1 MTDSQDSNIPGQ
13 LPRYRIL
20 APLLQ
25 TEGAE
30 RILWYAAAIARSC
43 SRSEVVVTDILEVP
57 YQTSFEAAVST
68 EEFVADQQTALEL
81 ARIRGRELGIDLR
94 TRAIIGHDRTTVL
107 QQVIRQEQPDH
118 LVIQDPP
125 SEREHEHCSA
135 MEACPHGVDTTVVTL
150 GSPEIRRIV
159 SLISETPHAIPAAR
173 RAFEFAEAADTLR
186 PTLLNVQPPGS
197 TRHADP
203 RASGQRLIRQVAQRA
218 DIPPGHYH
226 SKVLIDDRPREALV
240 EAVEE
245 FDTICLGASQRSCF
259 TRRIFGSLPS
269 RLRQH
274 QAATVVTTRARFDH
288 SRSFLEEFITQL
300 WR

>member
-1 MTDSQDSNIPGQ
+1 MTDSQDVNIRGQ
-13 LPRYRIL
+13 IPRYRIL

-30 RILWYAAAIARSC
+30 RILWYAAAVACCR

-68 EEFVADQQTALEL
+68 EEFMADQQTALEL

-107 QQVIRQEQPDH
+107 QQVIRQEQPNH
-118 LVIQDPP
+118 LIIQD
-125 SEREHEHCSA
+125 STSGRDAEHCSA
-135 MEACPHGVDTTVVTL
+135 MEACPRGVDATVVSL
-150 GSPEIRRIV
+150 GSPEVRRIV

-173 RAFEFAEAADTLR
+173 RAFEFAEVADTLR

-203 RASGQRLIRQVAQRA
+203 QTGGQRLIRQVAQRA
-218 DIPPGHYH
+218 EIPPGHYH
-226 SKVLIDDRPREALV
+226 TKVLIDDRPRQALV

-245 FDTICLGASQRSCF
+245 FDTICVGASQRSGF
-259 TRRIFGSLPS
+259 TGRIFGSLPS
-269 RLRQH
+269 RLRRQ
-274 QAATVVTTRARFDH
+274 QAATVVTTRARFDD
-288 SRSFLEEFITQL
+288 SRSFIEEFIAQL